1 MKVKARRFFSFGMLA
16 ATLMVV
22 PLVSVPAFAETPAT
36 TGTTPTT
43 TSTDATTEACAGLT
57 DLGVDCNSGGKT
69 AQEVASPIIKSL
81 INTLSI
87 VIGAVAVVMI
97 IVGGFRFIT
106 SGGDADGTKKA
117 RNTIIYAAAGLVV
130 VILAQSIVYFV
141 FSKANDLQKPPEPA
155 PTSRAY
161 TSA

>member
-1 MKVKARRFFSFGMLA
+1 MKFKMRQLFNIGILA
-16 ATLMVV
+16 ALLMA
-22 PLVSVPAFAETPAT
+22 VSLISAPTFAETPAT

-81 INTLSI
+81 ITTLSI
-87 VIGAVAVVMI
+87 VVGAVAVVMI
-97 IVGGFRFIT
+97 IVGGFKFIT

-130 VILAQSIVYFV
+130 IILAQSIVYFV
-141 FSKANDLQKPPEPA
+141 FRKANDLQKPPEPA
-155 PTSRAY
+155 PTSRVY